1 MKAKVFLGAWVLGA
15 NIYYIHTH
23 THICIHTYTHTL
35 LQTPNMKRIFNG
47 SDFSVFTLLLLLSHF
62 SRVQLCVNPQTAAH
76 QAPPSLG
83 FSRQEHWSGLPFPSP
98 GHACVLSCFG
108 SVWLCGTPMDSSPAG
123 SFVLWVLQARTLEWV
138 SVPSPVHACMHA
150 KLLQSCLTLWD
161 PHGQQPSRL
170 LCPRGSPGKN
180 TGVGCRSFSSIYPS
194 AE

>member
-47 SDFSVFTLLLLLSHF
+47 SYFSVFTLLLLLSHF
-62 SRVQLCVNPQTAAH
+62 SRVQLCVKPQTAAH

-83 FSRQEHWSGLPFPSP
+83 FSRQEHWSGLPF
-98 GHACVLSCFG
+98 
-108 SVWLCGTPMDSSPAG
+108 
-123 SFVLWVLQARTLEWV
+123 
-138 SVPSPVHACMHA
+138 PSPVHACMHA